1 MRQLA
6 NHPQMVMPVYTGGS
20 GKMEQILDA
29 FETLV
34 SEGHK
39 VLIFSSFVTHLNLL
53 ARDFIERKW
62 KYAMLTGST
71 VDREKEITRFS
82 TQSDVSAFFISLK
95 AGGVGLNLTDADYV
109 FIIDPWWN
117 PAAELQAEGRAHRI
131 GQEKQVFVYR
141 FITAD
146 TIEEKIRNLQESK
159 SELAE
164 TFISENDPLKLLT
177 DREWEELL

>member
-1 MRQLA
+1 M
-6 NHPQMVMPVYTGGS
+6 
-20 GKMEQILDA
+20 DA

-53 ARDFIERKW
+53 ARAFIERQW

-71 VDREKEITRFS
+71 LDREKEITRFS

>member
-1 MRQLA
+1 MLA
-6 NHPQMVMPVYTGGS
+6 GLGG
-20 GKMEQILDA
+20 GVEMIGMYKKFQWITAQTYVWDGIL
-29 FETLV
+29 
-34 SEGHK
+34 
-39 VLIFSSFVTHLNLL
+39 INLL
-53 ARDFIERKW
+53 AGTKPLMIP
-62 KYAMLTGST
+62 
-71 VDREKEITRFS
+71 
-82 TQSDVSAFFISLK
+82 VSAFFISLK

-131 GQEKQVFVYR
+131 GQDKQVFVYR

-164 TFISENDPLKLLT
+164 TFITENDPLKSLT
-177 DREWEELL
+177 DREWEDLL

>member
-1 MRQLA
+1 MQCLQA
-6 NHPQMVMPVYTGGS
+6 VQSTGKRDYS
-20 GKMEQILDA
+20 
-29 FETLV
+29 
-34 SEGHK
+34 
-39 VLIFSSFVTHLNLL
+39 LL
-53 ARDFIERKW
+53 YPKRCLR
-62 KYAMLTGST
+62 
-71 VDREKEITRFS
+71 
-82 TQSDVSAFFISLK
+82 FFISLK